1 MYCSNC
7 GKQINENNKFCE
19 NCGNQ
24 VNEKMFNTEDKNIFT
39 EQTKKNYVLVR
50 TCGSCGNKISDID
63 TVCHHCGAPVNE
75 ENTKFDYTNEEIEEE
90 NTDEIINNIET
101 IKKAADIV
109 KTLFII
115 LAVLCFFASFVSLVN
130 LADGNEYFIIPFL
143 VFGIAGAI
151 ILVISRFIEAFIK
164 WKAYMLQT
172 NYGILKNTEHTKN
185 EINKL

>member
-39 EQTKKNYVLVR
+39 EQTKENYVLIR
-50 TCGSCGNKISDID
+50 TCGSCGKKISDID
-63 TVCHHCGAPVNE
+63 TVCHHCGALVNE
-75 ENTKFDYTNEEIEEE
+75 ENTKFDYTNEEFEEE

-130 LADGNEYFIIPFL
+130 IENDEFFVLFFL

-172 NYGILKNTEHTKN
+172 NYGILKNTEHK
-185 EINKL
+185 IDKL